1 MTNEPLVTILMNCYN
16 GEKYLKDSLNSLIS
30 QSYKNWELIFWDNQ
44 SNDRSKKIF
53 DTFNDARL
61 KYYKAQNHEKLYVA
75 RNQALSK
82 AKGEYIAFLDVD
94 DLWEP
99 KKLEKQIKLFED
111 QEVGLVYGNLWRL
124 YNYPIFFKKKH
135 VKKNLLRGFIFDNLL
150 EDDFIGLSTIV
161 LRKKYLKNFPNIFDE
176 KYNMLS
182 DYDFILRFSK
192 EVKFDFVNEPV
203 STYRIHKNNMSKKY
217 LEEHVTQM
225 NEWIKERSEK
235 NFFSSDTQIDKLKS
249 HLEYLKIKLMIK
261 KSRFIPTV
269 RKIMEYPNFLIK
281 IKLFIFLFFRKYF
294 I

>member
-99 KKLEKQIKLFED
+99 K
-111 QEVGLVYGNLWRL
+111 N
-124 YNYPIFFKKKH
+124 
-135 VKKNLLRGFIFDNLL
+135 
-150 EDDFIGLSTIV
+150 
-161 LRKKYLKNFPNIFDE
+161 
-176 KYNMLS
+176 
-182 DYDFILRFSK
+182 
-192 EVKFDFVNEPV
+192 
-203 STYRIHKNNMSKKY
+203 
-217 LEEHVTQM
+217 
-225 NEWIKERSEK
+225 
-235 NFFSSDTQIDKLKS
+235 
-249 HLEYLKIKLMIK
+249 
-261 KSRFIPTV
+261 
-269 RKIMEYPNFLIK
+269 
-281 IKLFIFLFFRKYF
+281 
-294 I
+294 